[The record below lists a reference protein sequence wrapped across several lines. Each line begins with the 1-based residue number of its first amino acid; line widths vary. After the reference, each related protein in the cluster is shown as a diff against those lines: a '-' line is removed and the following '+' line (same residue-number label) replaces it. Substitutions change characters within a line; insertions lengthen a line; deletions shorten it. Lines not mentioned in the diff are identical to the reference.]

1 MEDAPVTQKAEAY
14 GQASR
19 AYDELLARCQV
30 PGQRPSEDELKAA
43 LAKREMAETAWL
55 EAYNAS
61 LRNKFRNQFRT

>member
-1 MEDAPVTQKAEAY
+1 MEDAPVTEKAEAY

-19 AYDELLARCQV
+19 AYDELLARCKE
-30 PGQRPSEDELKAA
+30 PGERPSDVELKAA
-43 LAKREMAETAWL
+43 LEKREAAETAWL